1 MPPIASVRRLA
12 GPLIGLGDGPH
23 PLTHT
28 LGTKAPRGIE
38 QCPKR
43 RCAAPFIFGL
53 EGGGSPLMV
62 GHHVVVSSVPMASL
76 SDSFL
81 DAIERLIGE
90 IYAAIARPILP
101 VNWTDSGY
109 AW

>member
-1 MPPIASVRRLA
+1 
-12 GPLIGLGDGPH
+12 
-23 PLTHT
+23 
-28 LGTKAPRGIE
+28 
-38 QCPKR
+38 
-43 RCAAPFIFGL
+43 
-53 EGGGSPLMV
+53 MV
-62 GHHVVVSSVPMASL
+62 GHHVVASSVPMASL